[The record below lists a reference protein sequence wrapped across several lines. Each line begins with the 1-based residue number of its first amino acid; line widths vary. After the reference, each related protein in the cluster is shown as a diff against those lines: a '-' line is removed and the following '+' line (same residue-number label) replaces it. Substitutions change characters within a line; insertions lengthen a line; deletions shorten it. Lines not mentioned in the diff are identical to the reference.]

1 MFLLVFALMGRK
13 EGGYLGLTQD
23 ILTEEEMETILN
35 EVGLPQK
42 HKAAPPTGPDSEVEV
57 SGAFHFPSPCL
68 YTSPGNS
75 LGVDG
80 LGSGQVPR
88 HADI

>member
-35 EVGLPQK
+35 EV
-42 HKAAPPTGPDSEVEV
+42 E
-57 SGAFHFPSPCL
+57 GAVL
-68 YTSPGNS
+68 
-75 LGVDG
+75 
-80 LGSGQVPR
+80 
-88 HADI
+88 